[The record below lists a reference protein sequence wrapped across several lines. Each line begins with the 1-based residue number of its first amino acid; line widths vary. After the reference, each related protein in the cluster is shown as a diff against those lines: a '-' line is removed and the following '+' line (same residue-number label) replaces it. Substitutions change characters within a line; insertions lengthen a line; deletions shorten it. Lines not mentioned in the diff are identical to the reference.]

1 MEDKENKTTY
11 EEHDASFDPD
21 PEITI
26 SEDELQDN
34 ILADSGMNA
43 FQLYVAKM
51 SDKSWNL
58 AQRIFG
64 VVLGILASVALFWD
78 SIGGANEEKSAFSF
92 SLIAAVVI
100 AMLVPNI
107 VEKQGLRKI
116 PKTRTTMAITLLV
129 CIVIYLLYMGVTTGF
144 SLRG

>member
-1 MEDKENKTTY
+1 MEDKENRSVY

-21 PEITI
+21 PETTL
-26 SEDELQDN
+26 SEDELQDS

-51 SDKSWNL
+51 NDKSWNL

-78 SIGGANEEKSAFSF
+78 SLAGRSEEKGAFSF

-107 VEKQGLRKI
+107 IEKQGLRKI
-116 PKTRTTMAITLLV
+116 PKARTTLAIALLV
-129 CIVIYLLYMGVTTGF
+129 CIVAYLAFIGLTKGF
-144 SLRG
+144 GSGA

>member
-1 MEDKENKTTY
+1 MEDKENRSVY

-21 PEITI
+21 PETTL
-26 SEDELQDN
+26 SEDELQDS

-51 SDKSWNL
+51 NDKSWNL

-78 SIGGANEEKSAFSF
+78 SIGGADKEKGGFSF
-92 SLIAAVVI
+92 SLIIAVVI
-100 AMLVPNI
+100 AMLIPNI

-116 PKTRTTMAITLLV
+116 PKTRTTMAITLLI
-129 CIVIYLLYMGVTTGF
+129 CIVAYLIYLGVTTGF
-144 SLRG
+144 LA

>member
-1 MEDKENKTTY
+1 MEDKENRSVY

-21 PEITI
+21 PETTL
-26 SEDELQDN
+26 SEDELQDS

-51 SDKSWNL
+51 NDKSWNL

-78 SIGGANEEKSAFSF
+78 SIGGADKEKGGFSF
-92 SLIAAVVI
+92 SLIIAVVI

-116 PKTRTTMAITLLV
+116 PKTRTTMAITLLI
-129 CIVIYLLYMGVTTGF
+129 CIVAYLIYLGVTTGF
-144 SLRG
+144 RA

>member
-1 MEDKENKTTY
+1 MEDKENRSVY
-11 EEHDASFDPD
+11 EEHDASFDLD
-21 PEITI
+21 PETTL
-26 SEDELQDN
+26 SEDELQDS

-51 SDKSWNL
+51 NDKSWNL

-78 SIGGANEEKSAFSF
+78 SIGGADKEKGGFSF
-92 SLIAAVVI
+92 SLIIAVVI
-100 AMLVPNI
+100 AMLIPNI

-116 PKTRTTMAITLLV
+116 PKTRTTMAITLLI
-129 CIVIYLLYMGVTTGF
+129 CIVAYLIYLGVTTGF
-144 SLRG
+144 RA

>member
-1 MEDKENKTTY
+1 MEDTENRSTY

-21 PEITI
+21 PETTL
-26 SEDELQDN
+26 SEDELQDS

-51 SDKSWNL
+51 NDKSWNL

-78 SIGGANEEKSAFSF
+78 SIGGADKEKGGFSF
-92 SLIAAVVI
+92 SLIIAVVI
-100 AMLVPNI
+100 AMLIPNI

-116 PKTRTTMAITLLV
+116 PKTRTTMAITLLI
-129 CIVIYLLYMGVTTGF
+129 CIVAYLIYLGVTTGF
-144 SLRG
+144 RA

>member
-1 MEDKENKTTY
+1 MEDKENRSTY

-21 PEITI
+21 PETTL
-26 SEDELQDN
+26 SEDELQDS

-51 SDKSWNL
+51 NDKSWNL

-78 SIGGANEEKSAFSF
+78 SIGGADKEKGGFSF
-92 SLIAAVVI
+92 SLIIAVVI
-100 AMLVPNI
+100 AMLIPNI

-116 PKTRTTMAITLLV
+116 PKTRITMAITLLI
-129 CIVIYLLYMGVTTGF
+129 CIVAYLIYLGVTTGF
-144 SLRG
+144 RA

>member
-1 MEDKENKTTY
+1 MEDKENRSTY

-21 PEITI
+21 PETTL
-26 SEDELQDN
+26 SEDELQDS

-51 SDKSWNL
+51 NDKSWNL

-78 SIGGANEEKSAFSF
+78 SIGGADKEKGGFSF
-92 SLIAAVVI
+92 SLIIAVVI
-100 AMLVPNI
+100 AMLIPNI

-116 PKTRTTMAITLLV
+116 PKTRTTMAISLLI
-129 CIVIYLLYMGVTTGF
+129 CIVAYLIYLGVTTGF
-144 SLRG
+144 RA

>member
-1 MEDKENKTTY
+1 MEDKENRSTY

-21 PEITI
+21 PETTL
-26 SEDELQDN
+26 SEDELQDS

-51 SDKSWNL
+51 NDKSWNL

-78 SIGGANEEKSAFSF
+78 SIGGADKEKGGFSF
-92 SLIAAVVI
+92 SLIIAVVI
-100 AMLVPNI
+100 AMLIPNI

-116 PKTRTTMAITLLV
+116 PKTRTTMAITLLI
-129 CIVIYLLYMGVTTGF
+129 CIVAYVLYLGVTTGF
-144 SLRG
+144 RA

>member
-1 MEDKENKTTY
+1 MEDKENRSVY

-21 PEITI
+21 PETTL
-26 SEDELQDN
+26 SEDELQDS

-51 SDKSWNL
+51 NDKSWNL

-78 SIGGANEEKSAFSF
+78 SIGGADKEKGGFSF
-92 SLIAAVVI
+92 SLIIAVVI
-100 AMLVPNI
+100 AMLIPNI

-116 PKTRTTMAITLLV
+116 PKTRTTMAITLLI
-129 CIVIYLLYMGVTTGF
+129 CIVAYLVYLGVTTGF
-144 SLRG
+144 RA

>member
-1 MEDKENKTTY
+1 MEDKENKSIY

-21 PEITI
+21 PETTL
-26 SEDELQDN
+26 SEDELQDS

-51 SDKSWNL
+51 NDKSWNL

-78 SIGGANEEKSAFSF
+78 SIGGADKEKGGFSF
-92 SLIAAVVI
+92 SLIIAVVI
-100 AMLVPNI
+100 AMLIPNI

-116 PKTRTTMAITLLV
+116 PKTRTTMAITLLI
-129 CIVIYLLYMGVTTGF
+129 CIVAYVLYLGVTTGF
-144 SLRG
+144 RA

>member
-1 MEDKENKTTY
+1 MEDKENRSVY

-21 PEITI
+21 PETTL
-26 SEDELQDN
+26 SEDELQDS

-51 SDKSWNL
+51 NDKSWNL

-64 VVLGILASVALFWD
+64 VVLGIAASVALFWD
-78 SIGGANEEKSAFSF
+78 SIGGADKEKGGFSF
-92 SLIAAVVI
+92 SLIIAVVI
-100 AMLVPNI
+100 AMLIPNI

-116 PKTRTTMAITLLV
+116 PKTRTTMAITLLI
-129 CIVIYLLYMGVTTGF
+129 CIVAYLIYLGVTTGF
-144 SLRG
+144 RA

>member
-1 MEDKENKTTY
+1 MEDRDNKPVY
-11 EEHDASFDPD
+11 EERDASFDPD
-21 PEITI
+21 PETTLT
-26 SEDELQDN
+26 EEELQDS

-51 SDKSWNL
+51 NDKSWNL

-78 SIGGANEEKSAFSF
+78 SIGGADKEKGGFSF

-107 VEKQGLRKI
+107 IEKQGLRKI
-116 PKTRTTMAITLLV
+116 PKVRTTMAITLMV
-129 CIVIYLLYMGVTTGF
+129 CIVVYFLYMGLTTGF
-144 SLRG
+144 NFRA

>member
-1 MEDKENKTTY
+1 MEDKENRSVY

-21 PEITI
+21 PETTL
-26 SEDELQDN
+26 SEDELQDS

-51 SDKSWNL
+51 NDKSWNL

-64 VVLGILASVALFWD
+64 VVLGIGASLALFWD
-78 SIGGANEEKSAFSF
+78 GIFNTGKEQSGFSF
-92 SLIAAVVI
+92 SLVAAVVI
-100 AMLVPNI
+100 AMLIPNI

-116 PKTRTTMAITLLV
+116 PKTRTTMAITLLAL
-129 CIVIYLLYMGVTTGF
+129 IVVYLIYLGVTTGF
-144 SLRG
+144 NFRA

>member
-1 MEDKENKTTY
+1 MEDKENRSVY

-21 PEITI
+21 PETTL
-26 SEDELQDN
+26 SEDELQDS

-51 SDKSWNL
+51 NDKSWNL

-78 SIGGANEEKSAFSF
+78 SIGGADKEKGGFSF
-92 SLIAAVVI
+92 SLIIAVVI
-100 AMLVPNI
+100 AMLIPNI

-116 PKTRTTMAITLLV
+116 PKTRTTMAITLLI
-129 CIVIYLLYMGVTTGF
+129 CIVAYLIYLGVTTGF
-144 SLRG
+144 RA

>member
-1 MEDKENKTTY
+1 MEDKENRSTY

-21 PEITI
+21 PETTL
-26 SEDELQDN
+26 SEDELQDS

-51 SDKSWNL
+51 NDKSWNL

-78 SIGGANEEKSAFSF
+78 SIGGADKEKGGFSF
-92 SLIAAVVI
+92 SLIIAVVI

-116 PKTRTTMAITLLV
+116 PKTRTTMAITLLI
-129 CIVIYLLYMGVTTGF
+129 CIVAYLIYLGVTTGF
-144 SLRG
+144 RA

>member
-1 MEDKENKTTY
+1 MEDKENRSVY

-21 PEITI
+21 PETTL
-26 SEDELQDN
+26 SEDELQDS

-51 SDKSWNL
+51 NDKSWNL

-64 VVLGILASVALFWD
+64 MVLGILASVALFWD
-78 SIGGANEEKSAFSF
+78 SIGGADKEKGGFSF
-92 SLIAAVVI
+92 SLIIAVVI
-100 AMLVPNI
+100 AMLIPNI

-116 PKTRTTMAITLLV
+116 PKTRTTMAITLLI
-129 CIVIYLLYMGVTTGF
+129 CIVAYVLYLGVTTGF
-144 SLRG
+144 RA

>member
-1 MEDKENKTTY
+1 MEDKENRSTY

-21 PEITI
+21 PETTL
-26 SEDELQDN
+26 SEDELQDS

-51 SDKSWNL
+51 NDKSWNL

-64 VVLGILASVALFWD
+64 VVLGIAASVSLFWD
-78 SIGGANEEKSAFSF
+78 SIGGADKEKGGFSF
-92 SLIAAVVI
+92 SLIIAVVI
-100 AMLVPNI
+100 AMLIPNI

-116 PKTRTTMAITLLV
+116 PKTRTTMAITLLI
-129 CIVIYLLYMGVTTGF
+129 CIVAYLIYLGVTTGF
-144 SLRG
+144 RA

>member
-1 MEDKENKTTY
+1 MEDKENRTIY

-21 PEITI
+21 PETTL
-26 SEDELQDN
+26 SEDELQDS

-51 SDKSWNL
+51 NDKSWNL

-64 VVLGILASVALFWD
+64 VVLGIGASVALFWD
-78 SIGGANEEKSAFSF
+78 GIFNAGKEQSGFSF

-100 AMLVPNI
+100 AMLIPNI

-129 CIVIYLLYMGVTTGF
+129 CIVAYIAYMGITTGF
-144 SLRG
+144 NFRA

>member
-1 MEDKENKTTY
+1 MEDKENRSTY

-21 PEITI
+21 PETTL
-26 SEDELQDN
+26 SEDELQDS

-51 SDKSWNL
+51 NDKSWNL

-78 SIGGANEEKSAFSF
+78 GIFNANGEQASFSF
-92 SLIAAVVI
+92 SLVAAVVI
-100 AMLVPNI
+100 AMLIPNI
-107 VEKQGLRKI
+107 IEKQGLRKI
-116 PKTRTTMAITLLV
+116 PKVRTTMAIALMV
-129 CIVIYLLYMGVTTGF
+129 CIVAYFLYMGLTTGF
-144 SLRG
+144 NFRA

>member
-1 MEDKENKTTY
+1 MEDKENRSTY

-21 PEITI
+21 PETTL
-26 SEDELQDN
+26 SEDELQDS

-51 SDKSWNL
+51 NDKSWNL

-64 VVLGILASVALFWD
+64 VVLGVGASLALFWD
-78 SIGGANEEKSAFSF
+78 SIIGANKEKGGFSF
-92 SLIAAVVI
+92 SLIIAVVI
-100 AMLVPNI
+100 AMLIPNI

-116 PKTRTTMAITLLV
+116 PKTRTTMAITLLI
-129 CIVIYLLYMGVTTGF
+129 CIVAYLIYLGVTTGF
-144 SLRG
+144 RA

>member
-1 MEDKENKTTY
+1 MEDKENRSVY

-21 PEITI
+21 PETTL
-26 SEDELQDN
+26 SEDELQDS

-51 SDKSWNL
+51 NDKSWNL

-78 SIGGANEEKSAFSF
+78 SIGGADKEKGGFSF
-92 SLIAAVVI
+92 SLIIAVVI
-100 AMLVPNI
+100 AMLIPNI

-116 PKTRTTMAITLLV
+116 PKTRTTMAITLLI
-129 CIVIYLLYMGVTTGF
+129 CIVAYVLYLGVTTGF
-144 SLRG
+144 RA

>member
-1 MEDKENKTTY
+1 MEDKENRSTY

-21 PEITI
+21 PETTL
-26 SEDELQDN
+26 SEDELQDS

-51 SDKSWNL
+51 NDKSWNL

-78 SIGGANEEKSAFSF
+78 SIGGADKEKGGFSF
-92 SLIAAVVI
+92 SLIIAVVI
-100 AMLVPNI
+100 AMLIPNI

-116 PKTRTTMAITLLV
+116 PKTRTTMAITLLI
-129 CIVIYLLYMGVTTGF
+129 CIVAYLVYLGVTTGF
-144 SLRG
+144 RA

>member
-1 MEDKENKTTY
+1 MEENENKSTY

-21 PEITI
+21 PETTL
-26 SEDELQDN
+26 SEDELQDS

-51 SDKSWNL
+51 NDKSWNL

-78 SIGGANEEKSAFSF
+78 SIGGADKEKGGFSF
-92 SLIAAVVI
+92 SLIIAVVI
-100 AMLVPNI
+100 AMLIPNI

-116 PKTRTTMAITLLV
+116 PKTRTTMAITLLI
-129 CIVIYLLYMGVTTGF
+129 CIVAYLIYLGVTTGF
-144 SLRG
+144 RA

>member
-1 MEDKENKTTY
+1 MEDKENRSTY

-21 PEITI
+21 PETTL
-26 SEDELQDN
+26 SEDELQDS

-51 SDKSWNL
+51 NDKSWNL

-78 SIGGANEEKSAFSF
+78 SIGGADKEKGGFSF
-92 SLIAAVVI
+92 SLIIAVVI
-100 AMLVPNI
+100 AMLIPNI

-116 PKTRTTMAITLLV
+116 PKTRTTMAITLLI
-129 CIVIYLLYMGVTTGF
+129 CIVAYLIYLGVTTGF
-144 SLRG
+144 RA